1 MKIPEP
7 AVVEYEPGG
16 KTDNQEKNDQK
27 MQNKN
32 YFRHESISCLPS
44 KFEGAWPL
52 FQYGVLQAG
61 ALGNGFGDVCVHQVG
76 ISQVGAGEVGS
87 MQIGFQQKS
96 AF

>member
-44 KFEGAWPL
+44 KFEGHGHYSSMVFSKLAPL
-52 FQYGVLQAG
+52 VM
-61 ALGNGFGDVCVHQVG
+61 ALVMFA
-76 ISQVGAGEVGS
+76 ST
-87 MQIGFQQKS
+87 K
-96 AF
+96 